1 MPCSTE
7 MQCHVAQL
15 RMLTFAII
23 FIFLVCRPFGS
34 LDPFPSGGM
43 PSDYIWP
50 ERCCPAYVLSCPV
63 NAMAGSCCC
72 HTWDE
77 ICALACCSKGLSA
90 TCRLLYGPQIKDFLH
105 MQTLLQCMSK
115 VALQA
120 GRKTDSGNMNWA
132 DLKRLHLLSSASK
145 TCQLRRTRSFFVH
158 FGLNRLGSADPR
170 ERDKAKCLWEG
181 YMWIVFDWFML
192 DETTT
197 MTV

>member
-1 MPCSTE
+1 
-7 MQCHVAQL
+7 
-15 RMLTFAII
+15 MLTFAII

-72 HTWDE
+72 HRWDQ
-77 ICALACCSKGLSA
+77 ICALACCSKDLSE
-90 TCRLLYGPQIKDFLH
+90 TCRLYRPQIKDYLH
-105 MQTLLQCMSK
+105 MQTLLQCMEK

-120 GRKTDSGNMNWA
+120 GRKTDSGNMKWA
-132 DLKRLHLLSSASK
+132 DLKRLNLLTKAST
-145 TCQLRRTRSFFVH
+145 TCQLRRTRSYFVH
-158 FGLNRLGSADPR
+158 CGLNRLGSANPR
-170 ERDKAKCLWEG
+170 EQSKATRLWEG
-181 YMWIVFDWFML
+181 YRWIALEWFKL

-197 MTV
+197 MPV